1 MSRRIHD
8 MSSDGAAASAP
19 ANGATSSGRPHHAR
33 ADCTADGAGGLT
45 FDVRFF
51 DRNDAE
57 TPAPYPPERAAVLLR
72 PRHHSGPDDGLR
84 LPLGRSG
91 AGGRLRA
98 TLPSTAGLREGRWD
112 AYLAWADEEPQRL
125 LPGVVDLRSLV
136 DRVPV
141 DTHTGLVAR
150 IPYTTKYGN
159 LTVRAWHRRP
169 HAEAGALH
177 VEDGAMALEGRL
189 YGARLSTAAQLEAR
203 SRDASVSPVRVPVR
217 RESEDEAGVSAAPG
231 DGDSDGDGDG
241 GGGGHPGS
249 GFTAELPFGPLVPG
263 DQVWDLWVRPSDDEE
278 PVRLARILDDVP
290 DKKRIFRYPSRRVAG
305 PDGAVHSVR
314 PYYTVNNN
322 LSVEVSSKASEE

>member
-1 MSRRIHD
+1 MSRRSHD
-8 MSSDGAAASAP
+8 TSPDGAAASVP
-19 ANGATSSGRPHHAR
+19 ASGASSAGGPHHAR

-51 DRNDAE
+51 DRNDAQ
-57 TPAPYPPERAAVLLR
+57 TAAPNPPERAAVLLR
-72 PRHHSGPDDGLR
+72 PRQHSGGPDDGLR
-84 LPLGRSG
+84 LPLSRSG
-91 AGGRLRA
+91 EGGRLRA
-98 TLPSTAGLREGRWD
+98 TLPGTAGLREGRWD

-125 LPGVVDLRSLV
+125 LPGVIDLRSLV

-189 YGARLSTAAQLEAR
+189 YGARLSPAAQLEAR
-203 SRDASVSPVRVPVR
+203 SRDAAVPPVCVPVR
-217 RESEDEAGVSAAPG
+217 RKSAEEAGVSAAPR
-231 DGDSDGDGDG
+231 DGEGDGDG
-241 GGGGHPGS
+241 GGDGHPGS

-263 DQVWDLWVRPSDDEE
+263 DQVWDLWVRPSHDEK

-290 DKKRIFRYPSRRVAG
+290 DKKRIFRYPSRRVADPG
-305 PDGAVHSVR
+305 GAVHSVR

-322 LSVEVSSKASEE
+322 LSVQVSPKEPEE